1 MNFARVTLLIALLF
15 AATAARA
22 EHDWQPR
29 RAERGLF
36 FVLPRLPD
44 LDIGAGWLRFGG
56 LTLVGTLAAVAV
68 TRASFF
74 VTCPE
79 LARNADASNPGCKAG
94 ALISTA
100 LLAPPAA
107 IGTIFAIGWLTGRH
121 ETLTGTLIGGSIGTA
136 VGLLSWIIPMST
148 STRTVM
154 LPLFSALGAAAGFEI
169 AFDPKRAAPPL
180 IVGFTGDRLMVA
192 GAF

>member
-1 MNFARVTLLIALLF
+1 MTFARVTLLIALLF

-22 EHDWQPR
+22 EPWQPPR
-29 RAERGLF
+29 PAEQGLF

-44 LDIGAGWLRFGG
+44 LKIGAGWLRFGG

-68 TRASFF
+68 TRGSFL

-79 LARNADASNPGCKAG
+79 LARDPDASNPGCKAG
-94 ALISTA
+94 ALISSA

-107 IGTIFAIGWLTGRH
+107 IGTIFAIGWFLGRH

-136 VGLLSWIIPMST
+136 VGLLSWIFPMST
-148 STRTVM
+148 SARTLM
-154 LPLFSALGAAAGFEI
+154 LPLFSALGGAAGFEL

-180 IVGFTGDRLMVA
+180 IVGFAGDRLMVA